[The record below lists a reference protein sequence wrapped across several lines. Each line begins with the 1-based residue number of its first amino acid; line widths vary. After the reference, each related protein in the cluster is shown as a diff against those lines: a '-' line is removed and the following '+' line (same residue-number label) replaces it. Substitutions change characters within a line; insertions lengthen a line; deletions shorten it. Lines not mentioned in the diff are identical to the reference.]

1 MTARRKK
8 EPSLLAG
15 RKATVVM
22 ERNGLS
28 IRVDDVE
35 ADKAGLV
42 AADLL
47 MAFRLLRSKFAELTQ
62 ELQPVGGGYPLD
74 VVEDD
79 WSEEGRKRAGFTPPH
94 MKESP

>member
-1 MTARRKK
+1 MTARKK
-8 EPSLLAG
+8 REPSLLAG
-15 RKATVVM
+15 KKAVVCL

-47 MAFRLLRSKFAELTQ
+47 MAYRLLRQSFPELIA
-62 ELQPVGGGYPLD
+62 ELQPVGGGYPLE
-74 VVEDD
+74 VTEDGWAD
-79 WSEEGRKRAGFTPPH
+79 DGKRAGFTA
-94 MKESP
+94 

>member
-1 MTARRKK
+1 VRKK
-8 EPSLLAG
+8 REPSLLAG
-15 RKATVVM
+15 KKAVVCL

-47 MAFRLLRSKFAELTQ
+47 MAYRLLRKSFPELIT
-62 ELQPVGGGYPLD
+62 ELQPVGGGYPME
-74 VVEDD
+74 VTEDG
-79 WSEEGRKRAGFTPPH
+79 WAEEGRRLGF
-94 MKESP
+94 KASSG

>member
-1 MTARRKK
+1 MTARKK
-8 EPSLLAG
+8 KDPSLLAG
-15 RKATVVM
+15 KKAVVCL

-47 MAFRLLRSKFAELTQ
+47 MAYRVLRKTFPELIH
-62 ELQPVGGGYPLD
+62 ELIPVGGGNP
-74 VVEDD
+74 VEVTDDD
-79 WSEEGRKRAGFTPPH
+79 WSDDGHRVGF
-94 MKESP
+94 

>member
-1 MTARRKK
+1 MTARKKK

-15 RKATVVM
+15 KKATVFL
-22 ERNGLS
+22 ERNGLT

-47 MAFRLLRSKFAELTQ
+47 MAFRLLRAKYPELIQ
-62 ELQPVGGGYPLD
+62 ELQSVGGGYPLE
-74 VVEDD
+74 VVDDEWAED
-79 WSEEGRKRAGFTPPH
+79 GVKRAGF
-94 MKESP
+94 KA

>member
-1 MTARRKK
+1 MTTRKTK
-8 EPSLLAG
+8 SLLG
-15 RKATVVM
+15 GKKAVVCL

-47 MAFRLLRSKFAELTQ
+47 MAFRLLRAKYPELIA
-62 ELQPVGGGYPLD
+62 ELQPVGGGYPVE
-74 VVEDD
+74 VVDDD
-79 WSEEGRKRAGFTPPH
+79 WAEDGAKRAGFRA
-94 MKESP
+94 

>member
-47 MAFRLLRSKFAELTQ
+47 MAFRLLRSKFPELIA

-74 VVEDD
+74 VTDDD
-79 WSEEGRKRAGFTPPH
+79 WSEEGKRAGFR
-94 MKESP
+94 MESRR